1 MICFYNIIIRA
12 VNPIEMHDKE
22 WHISWW
28 LCQNQTNYV
37 ICKRWICVRETD
49 KVGIGER
56 NETVNSMNSR
66 RSSFSLCV
74 CVCVVLCFHI
84 YLETTKNQQQVT
96 TKQQYL
102 HISIQENFYF
112 FYKKK
117 HAQVFLRLD
126 HFRWNQT
133 LWLKK
138 QDFKDKLG
146 FGFELDSC

>member
-1 MICFYNIIIRA
+1 MWER
-12 VNPIEMHDKE
+12 
-22 WHISWW
+22 
-28 LCQNQTNYV
+28 QT
-37 ICKRWICVRETD
+37 KLELEKGMRQLTAWIQ
-49 KVGIGER
+49 GEALS
-56 NETVNSMNSR
+56 V
-66 RSSFSLCV
+66 CV